1 MPKKN
6 KKDKRPRLPK
16 NEPPIP
22 ISRVRPIII
31 HGPRYY
37 LQHAREYPI
46 LGCWIMSGWKEEGIT
61 PVIVARQQAPDK
73 VIFADCLVDLFCL
86 GVKDATAGADIPMRK
101 FQRELPRMCIDAPE
115 ECPVELAH
123 EIIYGG
129 LEYAQR
135 YGFRPHP
142 DFTAQLCDQV
152 LDPPGMHARTNKV
165 KFGKKGKPFFV
176 AGPHDDERRIKSVM
190 ETLMKTA
197 GEGKFDYLFPF
208 SSPDSFEE

>member
-16 NEPPIP
+16 SDPVIP
-22 ISRVRPIII
+22 ISRVRPIKIQ
-31 HGPRYY
+31 GPRYY

-61 PVIVARQQAPDK
+61 PVVVARQQAPDK
-73 VIFADCLVDLFCL
+73 VICAVCLVDLFCL
-86 GVKDATAGADIPMRK
+86 GIKNASTYADIPMGK
-101 FQRELPRMCIDAPE
+101 FQRELPQMCIGAPE
-115 ECPVELAH
+115 ECSVELAH

-129 LEYAQR
+129 LEFAQH

-142 DFTAQLCDQV
+142 DFTAQLCDLV
-152 LDPPGMHARTNKV
+152 LDPPEMHARTHKV

-176 AGPHDDERRIKSVM
+176 AGPYDDERRIKSVM

-197 GEGKFDYLFPF
+197 GKGKFDYVVTLRPAR
-208 SSPDSFEE
+208 

>member
-6 KKDKRPRLPK
+6 KKDKRARLPK

-22 ISRVRPIII
+22 ISRVRPLKI

-46 LGCWIMSGWKEEGIT
+46 LGCWIMSGWKKEGIT
-61 PVIVARQQAPDK
+61 PVVVARQQAPDK
-73 VIFADCLVDLFCL
+73 VIFAVCMVDLFCL
-86 GVKDATAGADIPMRK
+86 GVKDATAEADYPLRR
-101 FQRELPRMCIDAPE
+101 FEQELPLMCIGAPE
-115 ECPVELAH
+115 ECSVELAH

-135 YGFRPHP
+135 YGFQPHP
-142 DFTAQLCDQV
+142 DFTAQLCDLV
-152 LDPPGMHARTNKV
+152 LDTPELHARTNKV

-176 AGPHDDERRIKSVM
+176 AGPNDDEQRIKSVM
-190 ETLMKTA
+190 VTLMKTA
-197 GEGKFDYLFPF
+197 GEGKFDYLVTFGP
-208 SSPDSFEE
+208 PDYFEE

>member
-6 KKDKRPRLPK
+6 KKNKRPGLPK
-16 NEPPIP
+16 SNPQTP
-22 ISRVRPIII
+22 ISRVRPITF

-61 PVIVARQQAPDK
+61 PVVVARQQSPDK
-73 VIFADCLVDLFCL
+73 VIFAVCLVDLFCL
-86 GVKDATAGADIPMRK
+86 GVKNATAEADIPMRR
-101 FQRELPRMCIDAPE
+101 FERELPVMCIGAPE
-115 ECPVELAH
+115 ECSVELAH

-135 YGFRPHP
+135 YGFRPHR

-152 LDPPGMHARTNKV
+152 LDPPEMHARTNKV

-176 AGPHDDERRIKSVM
+176 AGPDDDQQKIKSVM

-197 GEGKFDYLFPF
+197 GEGKFDYLVTFG
-208 SSPDSFEE
+208 SPDDFEE

>member
-16 NEPPIP
+16 SEPLLP
-22 ISRVRPIII
+22 ISRVRPIKI

-73 VIFADCLVDLFCL
+73 VIFAVCLVDLFCL
-86 GVKDATAGADIPMRK
+86 GVKNASTGADISMAK
-101 FQRELPRMCIDAPE
+101 FQRELPLMCIGAPE
-115 ECPVELAH
+115 ECSVELAH

-135 YGFRPHP
+135 YGFQAHP
-142 DFTAQLCDQV
+142 DFTAQLCDLV
-152 LDPPGMHARTNKV
+152 LDPPEMHARTKKV

-176 AGPHDDERRIKSVM
+176 AGPNDDERRIKSVM

-197 GEGKFDYLFPF
+197 GEGKFDYLVTLGP
-208 SSPDSFEE
+208 PNYFEE